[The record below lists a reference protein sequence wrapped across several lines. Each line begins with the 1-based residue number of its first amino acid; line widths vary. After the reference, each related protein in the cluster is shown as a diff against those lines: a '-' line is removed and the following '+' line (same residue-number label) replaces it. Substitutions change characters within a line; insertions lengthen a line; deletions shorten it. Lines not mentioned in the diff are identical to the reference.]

1 VIDSLPVPIRVA
13 AACLVPGIALPIS
26 GSLKPQYHD
35 EHGSKAIDSNLL
47 FMLAAKCFQKFNP
60 KWFSDN
66 EVEISGLIDYYDS
79 MLDSDGLIV
88 QPAFSDWQDSAKR
101 LGKTAYTNFLYCCVL
116 DKYQDQRFKNAF
128 KNFMTVFYD
137 SDSGM
142 FRSLQN
148 QKYFSLDVQLFAMM
162 SDFVFENTDA
172 IVPQNI
178 FDSVK
183 RSQLWSGIA
192 TVPNYPSSDL
202 SLAVRLAGNQNYHGS
217 MIWTWLVALQAQ
229 AAHRT
234 KNFADRDERLQF
246 LTTQSQNTGVI
257 TEIIDSETLLPFRS
271 LLYRSEQPF
280 SWGAAMT
287 VWVLGA
293 IENKNINFL

>member
-1 VIDSLPVPIRVA
+1 
-13 AACLVPGIALPIS
+13 
-26 GSLKPQYHD
+26 
-35 EHGSKAIDSNLL
+35 
-47 FMLAAKCFQKFNP
+47 
-60 KWFSDN
+60 
-66 EVEISGLIDYYDS
+66 
-79 MLDSDGLIV
+79 
-88 QPAFSDWQDSAKR
+88 
-101 LGKTAYTNFLYCCVL
+101 
-116 DKYQDQRFKNAF
+116 
-128 KNFMTVFYD
+128 
-137 SDSGM
+137 
-142 FRSLQN
+142 
-148 QKYFSLDVQLFAMM
+148 
-162 SDFVFENTDA
+162 
-172 IVPQNI
+172 
-178 FDSVK
+178 
-183 RSQLWSGIA
+183 
-192 TVPNYPSSDL
+192 
-202 SLAVRLAGNQNYHGS
+202 